1 MNGATHTTSGDQAN
15 RLASEDE
22 EKRAKIEEII
32 DHQFDLEIFLKYR
45 EISAIREE
53 IGKAEEILID
63 IRQAVHN
70 DVAALSAPEAQHNTR
85 RSALQAIASNKSF
98 PLPSISSSLQ
108 FDTAQRQARP
118 NFKFSSDNS
127 TKTLFGRRADGVYV
141 SLACPRCHRDDF
153 ANQQGFLNHC
163 RIAHGLEFGP
173 YEEMIKQCGT
183 PIDESEVPF
192 DHPIRLRP
200 LTKPLTSNRTK
211 KADVKRPTIKVFDED
226 VVLDS
231 DDEDNALVL
240 PARDKVPIQDANLQ
254 ESSDNCADIPSKLE
268 SSIKREEGDLE
279 RVAPVKE
286 GIHAKVDVPCQQ
298 QNVISQE
305 MQPKKESGAEETKPV
320 ESISVVVNPHTNEH
334 GSRFYIKKRVILG
347 NVSKFI
353 PIDKREP
360 GLRQYTHKWMIYVT
374 TPPGDENIASFISC
388 VRYHLHPSY
397 KPSDVIDVNVP
408 PFHLSRLG
416 WGEFPIRV
424 QLHFADSRRNKLVDV
439 FHQLK
444 LDDSHSGQQTL
455 GSERYI
461 ALELDRNTEF
471 IDPKAAVSRQ
481 TLPDNRNEVT
491 GQVVQR
497 RDPLDEL
504 MRSTISSFPI
514 IRAHAPPSTQTT
526 TYCCAPTTNM
536 YFDYHVGH
544 RKALEWQRSRAFR
557 LAVQQ
562 QAIASGDPVLKQ
574 AAETLTTKKCVL
586 WCRENEFTPIKMHDT
601 SIGKPVV
608 HNVQEEIALGY
619 CKFCGTLRALH
630 TYDSHVSDE
639 ACQYRPKGW
648 SYRKRTGGMN
658 SVTNILPLL
667 QKLGKG
673 WDQVKEQD
681 DMELDIDQSTLPIG
695 DKLQTNATE
704 PKTLQLVEEVRTVE
718 TERIAEMPDP
728 ARERGL
734 DWIWASVD
742 QLRLPSVIAN
752 DIVQTRDGDIQTK
765 DDRCTLEEAID
776 QRLVAGSL
784 LYEATKVL
792 LRRILKGSANIYRNE
807 SSSDNTTSPSNHDQ
821 IEPYERKLL
830 VPNHV
835 YQCLQKEDQF
845 DFLTNKHLNLEEATD
860 NETET

>member
-1 MNGATHTTSGDQAN
+1 MNGATHTTSGDQAK

-22 EKRAKIEEII
+22 EKRAKITEII
-32 DHQFDLEIFLKYR
+32 DHQFDLEIYLKYR

-108 FDTAQRQARP
+108 FDTAQKPARP

-183 PIDESEVPF
+183 PIEESEVPF

-211 KADVKRPTIKVFDED
+211 KADIKRPTIKVFDED

-240 PARDKVPIQDANLQ
+240 PARDTMPVQDANLQ
-254 ESSDNCADIPSKLE
+254 DSSDNSEEVTSKLE
-268 SSIKREEGDLE
+268 SSIKREEGNLE
-279 RVAPVKE
+279 LSTVAKE
-286 GIHAKVDVPCQQ
+286 ETKAEVPSQQ
-298 QNVISQE
+298 QNGNNQE
-305 MQPKKESGAEETKPV
+305 TQPKKENNEGEAKPV

-334 GSRFYIKKRVILG
+334 GSRFYIKKRVIVG

-353 PIDKREP
+353 PIDKREA

-397 KPSDVIDVNVP
+397 KPNDVIDVNVP

-424 QLHFADSRRNKLVDV
+424 QLHFTDSRRNKLVDV

-471 IDPKAAVSRQ
+471 IDPKAAVSKQ
-481 TLPDNRNEVT
+481 TLPDNRNEAT

-497 RDPLDEL
+497 LDPLDEL
-504 MRSTISSFPI
+504 MRSTILSFPI
-514 IRAHAPPSTQTT
+514 IRAHAPPNSQTT

-574 AAETLTTKKCVL
+574 AAETLTTKKCVF
-586 WCRENEFTPIKMHDT
+586 WCRENDFTPIKTHDA

-681 DMELDIDQSTLPIG
+681 DMELDIDQSTLSTG
-695 DKLQTNATE
+695 DNLKTNSTDA
-704 PKTLQLVEEVRTVE
+704 KALQLVEEVRTVE
-718 TERIAEMPDP
+718 TERIAEMPEP

-752 DIVQTRDGDIQTK
+752 NIVQTRDGDIQTK

-792 LRRILKGSANIYRNE
+792 LGRILKGSAEIYRNE
-807 SSSDNTTSPSNHDQ
+807 PSNDNTTSLSNLDQ
-821 IEPYERKLL
+821 IEPHERKLL

-835 YQCLQKEDQF
+835 YQCLQKEEQF
-845 DFLTNKHLNLEEATD
+845 DFLTNQHLNLEEATD